1 MKAKL
6 SLAPGAEGFSVL
18 IKRRPADLPSH
29 HHEELEVNLVLT
41 GRASYL
47 FGQRRV
53 PLAAHSMIWLFPEQ
67 EHVLMDWSHDF
78 SMWVLVFRPSF
89 VKRQAQTGPR
99 RVLRS
104 ADPGAIFCRQIDARR
119 VDLLHQ
125 VYQDAAGG
133 DGIDAANAA
142 LGYALVAS
150 WQAYQFSSEPP
161 PRVDVHPAVARA
173 ARLISEADDAP
184 KLEALAREAGLS
196 PARLSRLFK
205 RQAGLSLTAFRQRK
219 CVERFLRFYGRGA
232 RYTLLQAALEAGFGS
247 YAQFHRVFGAV
258 MRMSPAAYRKSLAP
272 DDQQRGL
279 ASESGSAGSTTARSA
294 SGRTSPRRHRR
305 RA

>member
-1 MKAKL
+1 MKEDL
-6 SLAPGAEGFSVL
+6 HLPSGVEGFSFL
-18 IKRRPADLPSH
+18 IKRRPAGLPSH
-29 HHEELEVNLVLT
+29 HHDELEVNLVLA

-53 PLAAHSMIWLFPEQ
+53 PLAAQSMIWLFPEQ

-78 SMWVLVFRPSF
+78 SMWVLVFRPGF
-89 VKRQAQTGPR
+89 VRRHAQSGPR

-104 ADPGAIFCRQIDARR
+104 RDPGEIFCRQIDARR
-119 VDLLHQ
+119 VEHLHQ
-125 VYQDAAGG
+125 VYQDAGEG
-133 DGIDAANAA
+133 DGIDARNAA

-184 KLEALAREAGLS
+184 KLDALAQAAGLS

-205 RQAGLSLTAFRQRK
+205 QQAGISLTAFRQRK
-219 CVERFLRFYGRGA
+219 CLERFLRLYGRGA

-247 YAQFHRVFGAV
+247 YAQFHRVFCSI
-258 MRMSPAAYRKSLAP
+258 MRMSPAAYRRSLGDEP
-272 DDQQRGL
+272 
-279 ASESGSAGSTTARSA
+279 
-294 SGRTSPRRHRR
+294 
-305 RA
+305 